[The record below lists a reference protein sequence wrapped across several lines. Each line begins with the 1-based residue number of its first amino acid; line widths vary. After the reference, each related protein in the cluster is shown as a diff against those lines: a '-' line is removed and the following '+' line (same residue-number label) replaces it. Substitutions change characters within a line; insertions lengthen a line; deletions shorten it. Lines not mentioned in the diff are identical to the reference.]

1 MNEYL
6 NDAKFIAIS
15 PDDYD
20 LLQKYKEEK
29 LKSNPAH
36 LGDKDAPLAN
46 EPFFLN
52 DYEFRILQYRYHLLR
67 SYGFEE
73 NRHCWSRKDVD
84 IVLPKHIIQNILI
97 KEGDDTRFFD
107 AIEATGVKV
116 DFKLK

>member
-1 MNEYL
+1 MEKYL
-6 NDAKFIAIS
+6 DDAVYIMVTKES
-15 PDDYD
+15 YD
-20 LLQKYKEEK
+20 LLQKYKEEE

-67 SYGFEE
+67 ALNYEE
-73 NRHCWSRKDVD
+73 YRKGWTYNGNDR
-84 IVLPKHIIQNILI
+84 IENELI
-97 KEGDDTRFFD
+97 KSGTDSDFLD